1 MASAW
6 ITPLSW
12 SVQVI
17 FTCTFLVT
25 NKKRVKQL
33 KGYYKAEELNV
44 SLNTYLLSCILSRP
58 KNKKGLEI
66 MIIKYPDIFFSAYF
80 LKDSKNILPFQYP
93 FEMSHLS
100 LIFPILSTLYDIF
113 PLPEKKFFT
122 FITLTT

>member
-33 KGYYKAEELNV
+33 KGYYKAEE
-44 SLNTYLLSCILSRP
+44 P
-58 KNKKGLEI
+58 
-66 MIIKYPDIFFSAYF
+66 
-80 LKDSKNILPFQYP
+80 
-93 FEMSHLS
+93 
-100 LIFPILSTLYDIF
+100 
-113 PLPEKKFFT
+113 
-122 FITLTT
+122 